1 MASLLCTSVWH
12 FNVRPSGSTA
22 VSLEFAVFSLL
33 HVVVQL
39 LAVGEIVIGEWDL
52 SGFNLEKALPRGDL
66 TELIMLVD
74 KSCCTSLST

>member
-1 MASLLCTSVWH
+1 MASLLCISVWH

-22 VSLEFAVFSLL
+22 VSLECAVFSLL
-33 HVVVQL
+33 HVVVRM
-39 LAVGEIVIGEWDL
+39 LAVGETVIGQCDL
-52 SGFNLEKALPRGDL
+52 SGFNLEKALPRGDR